1 MNTSPLISGAIAC
14 ATLLSGCGFM
24 AVQTAPA
31 KTAAA
36 ARSESAQRAD
46 ALFWQTLHSGDYD
59 GIPKAMQAVKGAY
72 LQTPSDATSAA
83 HVGFLHIWRLA
94 ESARIGTLSPAV
106 TDDAVLARR
115 YFQEAVALNPA
126 DARYQGFMA
135 SALLAEG
142 AIHKDEKITRR
153 DFFAMRDAI
162 DAWPEFNLFT
172 AGYVMSGQPF
182 DSPRFKEGLEWQW
195 RTLDVCAGT
204 AVDRKQ
210 PAFDS
215 YMRLETKIGPKR
227 VCWNSWIAPHNF
239 EGFFLNMGDM
249 LVKAGD
255 WQTAQKIYANARLS
269 PDYSQWK
276 YKTTL
281 ESRIEQAQSNV
292 NVFRTAQRGKAEG
305 DAIIMNLSRF
315 ACMACHQQ

>member
-1 MNTSPLISGAIAC
+1 MNASTLIAGSIAC

-31 KTAAA
+31 KTAVATRTDNA
-36 ARSESAQRAD
+36 LRAD
-46 ALFWQTLHSGDYD
+46 ALFWQTFHGGDFE

-72 LQTPSDATSAA
+72 LQTPNDATSAA
-83 HVGFLHIWRLA
+83 RVGFLHIWRLA
-94 ESARIGTLSPAV
+94 ERSRLTTLSPEV

-115 YFQEAVALNPA
+115 YFQEAVALNPE
-126 DARYQGFMA
+126 DARYQGFLA

-153 DFFAMRDAI
+153 GYYTMLDSVE
-162 DAWPEFNLFT
+162 AWPEFNLFT
-172 AGYVMSGQPF
+172 AGYAMSSLSF
-182 DSPRFKEGLEWQW
+182 DSARFKDGLQWQW
-195 RTLDVCAGT
+195 RTLDECTGT

-210 PAFDS
+210 PAFDA
-215 YMRLETKIGPKR
+215 YMRLETKTGPKR

-269 PDYSQWK
+269 PDYAQWK
-276 YKTTL
+276 YKATL
-281 ESRIEQAQSNV
+281 ENRIEQAQTNV
-292 NVFRTAQRGKAEG
+292 NMFRTARRGKAAG
-305 DAIIMNLSRF
+305 DAIIMSQSRF
-315 ACMACHQQ
+315 ACMGCHQQ

>member
-1 MNTSPLISGAIAC
+1 MNTTQLISGAIAC

-31 KTAAA
+31 KTPVET
-36 ARSESAQRAD
+36 RSDGALRAD
-46 ALFWQTLHSGDYD
+46 ALFWQTLHSGDYY

-72 LQTPSDATSAA
+72 LQTPADATTAA

-94 ESARIGTLSPAV
+94 ESARQESLSPAI
-106 TDDAVLARR
+106 TDDAVLARK
-115 YFQEAVALNPA
+115 YFQEAVALNPS
-126 DARYQGFMA
+126 DARYQGFLA

-153 DFFAMRDAI
+153 GYYTMLDAI

-182 DSPRFKEGLEWQW
+182 DAPRFKQALEWQW

-215 YMRLETKIGPKR
+215 YMRLQTKEGPKR

-269 PDYSQWK
+269 PDYAQWK
-276 YKTTL
+276 YKATL
-281 ESRIEQAQSNV
+281 EGRIAQAQANV
-292 NVFRTAQRGKAEG
+292 SVFRTAQRGKAAG
-305 DAIIMNLSRF
+305 DAIIMNQSRF
-315 ACMACHQQ
+315 ACMACHQE